1 MRLET
6 RITPQ
11 DRRLLAL
18 VGWLGGAALFVGLV
32 LRPAWDAHSQA
43 WQHHEEAVRQ
53 QQAMLAEIDGAD
65 AHAADRDRALEN
77 ARQAVLG
84 LQPALTS
91 DELDALVTGLAL
103 DHNLT
108 PVALQISAPTA
119 PALPGSGDALPDPP
133 ESGSLSMRQVSG
145 TVEGSRADCLALLD
159 ELARRRP
166 GLHLLH
172 VTLGDAA
179 WLKDGQQDADV
190 RMEYELA
197 VYLYDTEAYAG

>member
-1 MRLET
+1 MT
-6 RITPQ
+6 TQ
-11 DRRLLAL
+11 
-18 VGWLGGAALFVGLV
+18 
-32 LRPAWDAHSQA
+32 
-43 WQHHEEAVRQ
+43 Q
-53 QQAMLAEIDGAD
+53 QQAMLAEINGAD

-103 DHNLT
+103 DHNLA

-133 ESGSLSMRQVSG
+133 ESSSLSMRQVSG

-166 GLHLLH
+166 GLQLLH

>member
-43 WQHHEEAVRQ
+43 WQDHEEAVRQ

-77 ARQAVLG
+77 ARQAVL
-84 LQPALTS
+84 
-91 DELDALVTGLAL
+91 
-103 DHNLT
+103 
-108 PVALQISAPTA
+108 
-119 PALPGSGDALPDPP
+119 
-133 ESGSLSMRQVSG
+133 SLI
-145 TVEGSRADCLALLD
+145 
-159 ELARRRP
+159 
-166 GLHLLH
+166 HI
-172 VTLGDAA
+172 
-179 WLKDGQQDADV
+179 
-190 RMEYELA
+190 
-197 VYLYDTEAYAG
+197 

>member
-1 MRLET
+1 
-6 RITPQ
+6 
-11 DRRLLAL
+11 
-18 VGWLGGAALFVGLV
+18 
-32 LRPAWDAHSQA
+32 
-43 WQHHEEAVRQ
+43 
-53 QQAMLAEIDGAD
+53 MLAEIDGAD

-103 DHNLT
+103 DHNLA

-133 ESGSLSMRQVSG
+133 EASSLSMRQVSG

-166 GLHLLH
+166 
-172 VTLGDAA
+172 AA
-179 WLKDGQQDADV
+179 ACHAGRRRLAEGWAAGRRCPDGV
-190 RMEYELA
+190 R
-197 VYLYDTEAYAG
+197 AGRLPV

>member
-1 MRLET
+1 
-6 RITPQ
+6 
-11 DRRLLAL
+11 
-18 VGWLGGAALFVGLV
+18 
-32 LRPAWDAHSQA
+32 
-43 WQHHEEAVRQ
+43 
-53 QQAMLAEIDGAD
+53 MLAEIDGAD

-133 ESGSLSMRQVSG
+133 ESSSLSMRQVSG

-166 GLHLLH
+166 GLQLLH

-197 VYLYDTEAYAG
+197 AYLYDTEAYAG